1 MLIRRLI
8 PRQQRNLAQD
18 SKAPTHSSS
27 HLPCAF
33 KLLTLHPFIDKNANR
48 QRDSLDA
55 DLGKLYS
62 HGQDV
67 QAAETQHLHV

>member
-1 MLIRRLI
+1 MLIGRLT
-8 PRQQRNLAQD
+8 PRQQRNLTHG
-18 SKAPTHSSS
+18 SKALTQSSN
-27 HLPCAF
+27 HLAYAV
-33 KLLTLHPFIDKNANR
+33 KLLTLCPFIDKNANR